1 MVKSKVLLCIT
12 YDKKN
17 KQKKNK
23 QTLMHIGKESQVSE

>member
-17 KQKKNK
+17 KNKKK